1 MSGLAYFEYALVL
14 PEERYLIEV
23 QTRKSDSGE
32 LRGQEE
38 VEQIAKES
46 LALAISRGDEKQ
58 VGEFKPNPISESD
71 AQMLKKVEQLLTRS
85 ESVVYLVE

>member
-38 VEQIAKES
+38 IEQIAKES
-46 LALAISRGDEKQ
+46 LALAIDRGDGKE
-58 VGEFKPNPISESD
+58 VGEFKPNPISKSN
-71 AQMLKKVEQLLTRS
+71 AQMLTKVEQLLTRS
-85 ESVVYLVE
+85 ESAVYLVE